1 MDLSEEDLTHNDF
14 CHTHHLSPPTSSPN
28 LTNTLQELDLAAANY
43 TNTVQKYLPMCC
55 RSPNFQVPKFS
66 CAEFIQVEME
76 PVSKLLSTEE
86 KLAIFLY
93 LTGHN
98 NSNKLA

>member
-1 MDLSEEDLTHNDF
+1 MHI
-14 CHTHHLSPPTSSPN
+14 
-28 LTNTLQELDLAAANY
+28 
-43 TNTVQKYLPMCC
+43 
-55 RSPNFQVPKFS
+55 VPKFS